1 MADGTARISK
11 PFQDVR
17 TYQIPR
23 DPNPTAVCFR
33 ASTSEIHHVDESI
46 QEPMKM
52 DETTK
57 EPVKADDATSAPKG
71 APQAQAPSVAPPSLA
86 SPEKIEAL
94 KAKLAQVEA
103 RPNEYV
109 KVLIEL
115 ATSVPEPF
123 EKVDYYRRAAELYS
137 GKFGNHAEAV
147 KAYEALVE
155 LEPDDVD
162 AKVYLKE
169 MYEKRRNYDALIALL
184 RREADA
190 ILGPTERSEAY
201 RQIAELA
208 TEKVKKPEVCIPLW
222 LSVLD
227 GEPDD
232 PIALDAL
239 AQLYERGRD
248 YEALCDML
256 ERLIVVTSDD
266 KVRVAH
272 LTKLGQIAGER
283 LKDDDRAA
291 EAYRQLVA
299 LDPSDRRAQ
308 EQLKKRYTALG
319 RWDDLESLYMD
330 GGNWDE
336 FIRLLEANEAKA
348 ETPERRI
355 QMLNKVAELW
365 LTQKG
370 KPDRAARALEKVL
383 SIDPENLV
391 AAERLIPIYTEANNF
406 KGLVQA
412 IEVRLLALEPGVNRR
427 DLLLQ
432 VANLYDERLRD
443 KEKALARVLEAVTM
457 AADDSVVLDLA
468 EKAARAA
475 GAWDKFVSAV
485 KKLAADTDEPTVK
498 NGLRLRLG
506 RVLREELKA
515 DDAAIEQYRLVYDD
529 APDSAEAL
537 SALVILYGRTKRY
550 AELLEAYQRKLEL
563 EFEPSE
569 RRATYLA
576 IARTQRDDIEDAEAA
591 VETLEA
597 LLGEA
602 EDDRE
607 ALSDLASLY
616 ATLARSEDQAS
627 ILERQISLEDTSEG
641 LAELKFRLAGLL
653 EGPLKKPADALEQ
666 YREVLAIDVD
676 HAGARAAL
684 EKMLPGTLGGEA
696 AAVLETVFEQQEDWP
711 SLARVLEV
719 RAEGAVSANER
730 VDILRKLAQLS
741 ASELGSASA
750 AIDAQARALRADP
763 TNQDT
768 RLELEN
774 LAERSGK
781 LGELPKIFAAIAQ
794 GSKDP
799 ELAILYWTRIAELE
813 ELASHVD
820 EAVQALDQVLR
831 LDPKK
836 EDALVFQDRLLRQHG
851 RLKEL
856 ATVYQ
861 KRIALSEDPDVRESL
876 FVELAEL
883 FDSSLGRPEE
893 AVQAYQAVLVEQ
905 PDSRRALRA
914 LAALL
919 ARLERWDDLADN
931 LNAQLGLSTSEEEH
945 VELSL
950 RLAALREQMGNA
962 AEAVE
967 GYAEILDRN
976 PGQSAALTALE
987 RLIHERAHELRIA
1000 EILEPFY
1007 RSQGD
1012 YKKLTFVHEVQV
1024 KHATEPSRRVQLLE
1038 TIAELHE
1045 DAGGDANLSFDAIA
1059 RALSADPSRE
1069 SILENLERLAA
1080 RTGRFEDL
1088 ASLLD
1093 REAGQVSEPDLKS
1106 RLLMA
1111 AAQLSEERV
1120 GDIARAIKT
1129 YRAVLGADPE
1139 SLAAVESLERLFRA
1153 GSQFEELSK
1162 VLQQKALVLGDIE
1175 SQKAALFD
1183 AAQLEANELQR
1194 NDEAV
1199 RVHEA
1204 ILELDPEDLR
1214 SLDELISIFL
1224 AEERWKELLST
1235 YSRKA
1240 EIVVDPDE
1248 KKQVLYEVGA
1258 VYEHELKDV
1267 PHAIDTYN
1275 RILELDP
1282 NDLTAL
1288 GRLDVLYQATENWQ
1302 ELLGVLTHQADL
1314 TSDADEAIG
1323 HRYRVAALYEV
1334 RLGDKERAIELYRE
1348 ILVLQSSHT
1357 ETLAALEKL
1366 SRDPK
1371 VGLSA
1376 AQVLET
1382 VYEAS
1387 GDAEKLV
1394 SALSVQAQ
1402 AADESY
1408 RAVEI
1413 LERMAVLLEDS
1424 LGDSKRAFESLGRAV
1439 ALEPGSERLR
1449 DNFERL
1455 AVVSE
1460 ATGRASAIYDAVLE
1474 GLKDEPE
1481 LSATIALRAAT
1492 LFESAS
1498 DDAAQAIERF
1508 EKVLVSDP
1516 ENRSALQALD
1526 RLFEQTGN
1534 HEALAGILEK
1544 EAELGDTPDEILG
1557 FKFRLGLLKQ
1567 NKLGDVPGAI
1577 GVYGDIVAA
1586 APEHESA
1593 MGALE
1598 DLFASGTEILRVGK
1612 VLEPLYQAS
1621 GSWEKLLE
1629 IREGEYGVLTDP
1641 GERLD
1646 LLLRMADESES
1657 QLIDVDR
1664 AFEFLVRATQLSPSD
1679 ERVIDELDRL
1689 APVVDEGWAR
1699 LASAYADV
1707 LENEQTETTLRAETG
1722 IRLATVFEKELSD
1735 LARAEQ
1741 TYSYVLDI
1749 APADKIALEN
1759 LDRIY
1764 TELEEWESLNKILNR
1779 RGPLEKDRHDRVGL
1793 YLRLG
1798 QLNEEKL
1805 ARGQKTKGR
1814 LAVLHKAAESEFPE
1828 ADDITSIA
1836 PAEEQVEAAS
1846 EPALDDLLPVSE
1858 APGDL
1863 SLESVPPAS
1872 EPPPESEVRPEVTDE
1887 GATPDRK
1894 FLEDAVTAYRVV
1906 FDDLE
1911 PANEDASEGLVR
1923 VYSALENWTALAE
1936 VYKREIDNAVG
1947 DVAEADAR
1955 AKLAHLSG
1963 ERLGDRKGAIEGWK
1977 RVLDLRGEDPE
1988 ALKGLALLYEA
1999 EQRWGELT
2007 DVLERHYDIA
2017 DSDEDRVHVLT
2028 MRARLFDEQLNRDGE
2043 ALENYQRVL
2052 DIDSSN
2058 VVALKAIASI
2068 FRRKKDSSE
2077 LARALESLTDY
2088 AAPSFVA
2095 RDRAEAYRELAILR
2109 ATVLDLAHDAADAWR
2124 KVLEFKPG
2132 DFEALDRLDAYYRA
2146 DENWEEVV
2154 GIKMQRA
2161 EALEESEAKLAE
2173 FLQVAELWKTTI
2185 GRYDSAR
2192 EAFDKIL
2199 SVDPLHE
2206 FAFKELEKLHTAAER
2221 WESLI
2226 ELYLN
2231 RLEHF
2236 EEAPPRSDLLRRIA
2250 RIFEERLDDKNQAFD
2265 ALVNAFADD
2274 YFDDQTASQLERL
2287 AHATNRWN
2295 ELLATANA
2303 WLQDE
2308 QERRPRIQ
2316 LCLRLGKWYG
2326 EDLGMSN
2333 YAQPY
2338 YQQVLLIDPQNVRVM
2353 RQMAAIER
2361 LAGHYPKANQMLTKA
2376 LDAAVSNDDRKLI
2389 LTDLGDVIYR
2399 NLDQPD
2405 QAIQYYRRAL
2415 EVDGTHRPALDAL
2428 ERIYEDRGQI
2438 QDLVD
2443 ILAQKV
2449 GSGERPEEIVRQKLR
2464 LGSLLEERLG
2474 DPSGAARAYREAL
2487 QVDAESIAALRG
2499 LERVLVQLKEWP
2511 ELVKVLER
2519 QLDAVATEG
2528 ERVQVL
2534 LKVAEVQ
2541 EQQFLKPDLAAER
2554 LEQVVQIDPGQEQ
2567 AYVALARCYRRLKR
2581 WPNLISALERHLDET
2596 TDRQTK
2602 LDLYL
2607 AMGAVFRDE
2616 LGELDRAIDSY
2627 QSVVDAEP
2635 THMAA
2640 LEALSKLYERQGDAH
2655 RAVEYMTHVADLT
2668 TDGGQ
2673 RVDMYYRIG
2682 RAMEEKLADRHGAR
2696 DKFEQ
2701 ALDLDPSHLP
2711 SLAALRTIAIDEA
2724 DWEGAADYLNR
2735 EQERTESSRQRAR
2748 LLVELGR
2755 IREDMLLD
2763 HAGAISA
2770 FERAIELD
2778 GDCEDAALALV
2789 REYVSVER
2797 YADAAP
2803 LAEMLVRRSRNLER
2817 EQQHMLTKLLGQ
2829 VMSKLG
2835 EHEKAV
2841 KAFQTAATLDPT
2853 DHETTRGIADAAFAL
2868 SDWATALTNYQ
2879 RVLTSLGDEDVDT
2892 RAEVYFR
2899 LGEIKRAQGQDRQ
2912 AINNYEKALS
2922 LDGEHRP
2929 TLDAMVLVHEKAGE
2943 YRLVAEYKRQILD
2956 SLFEGEA
2963 RFAMLIEIGDLWAER
2978 EKNPAKAID
2987 AYEEARDLKPED
2999 LALLHRLLTNY
3010 QAAEEWQ
3017 KMVDV
3022 LDSILLLETR
3032 GLIKAK
3038 LLYTQAQ
3045 IYRDKLEDP
3054 TRAVELFNA
3063 ALDLNP
3069 ELLEAFERIN
3079 KVLTTER
3086 NWKQLERSYRK
3097 MLHRLAGKGK
3107 PELEHSLWHQ
3117 LGLIYRDRTGQTTE
3131 AIEAFRMSA
3140 SLVPEAPV
3148 QRQILAEL
3156 YETTEAW
3163 EDATREQRRLVESN
3177 PLAIEPYLALY
3188 RLALHKQA
3196 YDEAWCCASVIS
3208 FLQKADEETERF
3220 FQDFRPQ
3227 GMLPVTG
3234 RLGNEHW
3241 ARCLFHPNENIH
3253 ISRIFEMLVPAALQA
3268 KIAMLRNQK
3277 KLPQIDARFRQ
3288 DPATSTVT
3296 FAKTFG
3302 WAAQVLG
3309 VATPPL
3315 YVRNDVQAYITALP
3329 TEPPSTVAGQL
3340 VLSGFQPQELTFI
3353 CGKHLS
3359 LYRPE
3364 HFIKVLFPTK
3374 DELTVMLFAGVLL
3387 AAPQQ
3392 PMPPDMDQQIRA
3404 TAQSLAHFLQPVQL
3418 EGLKQVVK
3426 AFLAD
3431 GARANVRRWAQ
3442 GVELTACRAG
3452 LALSGDLEIARKIIG
3467 AEQQVPGEPTAAE
3480 KMKELLIFTVSEEYL
3495 AIRKALGIAVQA

>member
-1 MADGTARISK
+1 
-11 PFQDVR
+11 
-17 TYQIPR
+17 
-23 DPNPTAVCFR
+23 
-33 ASTSEIHHVDESI
+33 
-46 QEPMKM
+46 M
-52 DETTK
+52 DDTTK
-57 EPVKADDATSAPKG
+57 EPTKADDATSALKG
-71 APQAQAPSVAPPSLA
+71 SSPSQAPSVAPPSLA

-94 KAKLAQVEA
+94 KARLAQVEA

-109 KVLIEL
+109 KLLVEL
-115 ATSVPEPF
+115 AGAVTEPF
-123 EKVDYYRRAAELYS
+123 EKADYYRRAAELYS

-147 KAYEALVE
+147 KAYEALIEVDPE
-155 LEPDDVD
+155 DVD
-162 AKVYLKE
+162 AKIYLKE

-190 ILGPTERSEAY
+190 ILGPSERAEAY

-222 LSVLD
+222 LAVLD

-232 PIALDAL
+232 PQALDAL

-266 KVRVAH
+266 KARITH

-283 LKDDDRAA
+283 LKDDERAA
-291 EAYRQLVA
+291 EAYRQLVE

-319 RWDDLESLYMD
+319 RWDELEALYVE

-336 FIRLLEANEAKA
+336 FIRLLEANEPKA

-355 QMLNKVAELW
+355 QMLQKVAELW

-383 SIDPENLV
+383 SIDPENLI
-391 AAERLIPIYTEANNF
+391 AADRLIPIYSEANNF

-412 IEVRLLALEPGVNRR
+412 IEVRLLTLEPGAERR
-427 DLLLQ
+427 DLLLR
-432 VANLYDERLRD
+432 AASLYEERLRD
-443 KEKALARVLEAVTM
+443 KEKALSRVLDAM
-457 AADDSVVLDLA
+457 AFAADDPEVLNLA
-468 EKAARAA
+468 ERAARSA
-475 GAWDKFVSAV
+475 GAWDKFVSAAQS
-485 KKLAADTDEPTVK
+485 LADEVQDADVR
-498 NGLRLRLG
+498 NGLRRRLG

-515 DDAAIEQYRLVYDD
+515 DDDAIEQYRLVYED

-537 SALVILYGRTKRY
+537 EALVLLYGKTERY
-550 AELLEAYQRKLEL
+550 ADLLETFQRKLEL
-563 EFEPSE
+563 EVEPSE

-576 IARTQRDDIEDAEAA
+576 IARTQRDNLDDAEAA

-597 LLGEA
+597 LLGES
-602 EDDRE
+602 EDDRD
-607 ALSDLASLY
+607 ALADLEQLY
-616 ATLARSEDQAS
+616 AGLGRAQDQAN
-627 ILERQISLEDTSEG
+627 ILERQIVLEDSTAG
-641 LAELKFRLAGLL
+641 LADLKFRLATLF
-653 EGPLKKPADALEQ
+653 EGPLKRPADALEQ
-666 YREVLAIDVD
+666 YREVLAIDVG
-676 HAGARAAL
+676 HGPARAAL

-696 AAVLETVFEQQEDWP
+696 AAVLETVFEQQEDWA

-719 RAEGAVSANER
+719 RAEGAVASEER
-730 VDILRKLAQLS
+730 VEILRKLAQLS
-741 ASELGSASA
+741 ASQLGSAEA
-750 AIDAQARALRADP
+750 AIDAQARALKADP
-763 TNQDT
+763 SNQDT
-768 RLELEN
+768 RLELEQ
-774 LAERSGK
+774 LAEQFGK
-781 LGELPKIFAAIAQ
+781 LGELTKIFEEIAK
-794 GSKDP
+794 GSRDT
-799 ELAILYWTRIAELE
+799 ERAILYFTRIAELE
-813 ELASHVD
+813 ERASRID
-820 EAVQALDQVLR
+820 QAVAALNRVLD
-831 LDPKK
+831 LDPSR
-836 EDALVFQDRLLRQHG
+836 EEALVFQDRLLRSNG
-851 RLKEL
+851 RLKDL
-856 ATVYQ
+856 APVYE
-861 KRIALSEDPDVRESL
+861 KRIALAQDPDVRENLSI
-876 FVELAEL
+876 ELAEL
-883 FDSSLGRPEE
+883 FDSALGRPED

-905 PDSRRALRA
+905 PESRRALSA
-914 LAALL
+914 LASLL
-919 ARLERWDDLADN
+919 GRLERWDDLADN
-931 LNAQLGLSTSEEEH
+931 LNAQLVLAESEEEH
-945 VELSL
+945 VRLSL
-950 RLAALREQMGNA
+950 RLAELREQMGNVS
-962 AEAVE
+962 EAVE

-976 PGQSAALTALE
+976 PGQPFALASLE
-987 RLIHERAHELRIA
+987 RLSQERAHELRIA
-1000 EILEPFY
+1000 EILEPLY

-1012 YKKLTFVHEVQV
+1012 YKKLVFVHEVQV
-1024 KHATEPSRRVQLLE
+1024 RHATEPSRRVQLLE

-1045 DAGGDANLSFDAIA
+1045 DAGGDAGLAFDAMA
-1059 RALSADPSRE
+1059 RALSADPGRE
-1069 SILENLERLAA
+1069 ASLESLERLAA

-1088 ASLLD
+1088 SALLE
-1093 REAGQVSEPDLKS
+1093 REAKEVPEPDLKS

-1111 AAQLSEERV
+1111 AATLLEERV
-1120 GDIARAIKT
+1120 GDTERAIKT

-1139 SLAAVESLERLFRA
+1139 SLDAVLALERLFRD
-1153 GSQFEELSK
+1153 GRKFEELSK
-1162 VLQQKALVLGDIE
+1162 ILQQKASILTDIDA
-1175 SQKAALFD
+1175 QKAALFD
-1183 AAQLEANELQR
+1183 AAQLEANELGRQ
-1194 NDEAV
+1194 DEAV
-1199 RVHEA
+1199 RVHEKV
-1204 ILELDPEDLR
+1204 LELDPDDLR
-1214 SLDELISIFL
+1214 SLDELIAIFL
-1224 AEERWKELLST
+1224 SESRWKELLGI
-1235 YSRKA
+1235 YSQKA
-1240 EIVVDPDE
+1240 EIVTDPEE

-1267 PHAIDTYN
+1267 SQAIDTYS

-1282 NDLTAL
+1282 DDLTAL
-1288 GRLDVLYQATENWQ
+1288 GRLDVLYQATESWQ

-1323 HRYRVAALYEV
+1323 HRYRVAALYET
-1334 RLGDKERAIELYRE
+1334 RLGDKERSIELYRE
-1348 ILVLQSSHT
+1348 ILSLSPGHT
-1357 ETLAALEKL
+1357 DTLAALEKL
-1366 SRDPK
+1366 KTDGK
-1371 VGLSA
+1371 VGVLS

-1382 VYEAS
+1382 VYEQN

-1394 SALSVQAQ
+1394 EALTVQAD
-1402 AADESY
+1402 AADEPY

-1413 LERMAVLLEDS
+1413 RERMAVLLEDS
-1424 LGDSKRAFESLGRAV
+1424 LAEPCRAFEALGKAVSIDPESESLRA
-1439 ALEPGSERLR
+1439 
-1449 DNFERL
+1449 NFERL
-1455 AVVSE
+1455 ALLAE
-1460 ATGRASAIYDAVLE
+1460 QPERASAIYDAVLSK
-1474 GLKDEPE
+1474 LDSDPE

-1498 DDAAQAIERF
+1498 DDVGRTISGYR
-1508 EKVLVSDP
+1508 KVLGYEP
-1516 ENRSALQALD
+1516 ENRPALEALD
-1526 RLFEQTGN
+1526 RLYEQSG
-1534 HEALAGILEK
+1534 EYEELAKVLVTQ
-1544 EAELGDTPDEILG
+1544 AELGDTPDEILG
-1557 FKFRLGLLKQ
+1557 FKYRLGQLKQ
-1567 NKLGDVPGAI
+1567 KKLGDVLGAI
-1577 GVYGDIVAA
+1577 EVYGEIVAA

-1593 MGALE
+1593 LGALE
-1598 DLFASGTEILRVGK
+1598 DLFASGTEVLRVGQ

-1621 GSWEKLLE
+1621 GSWEKLLDV
-1629 IREGEYGVLTDP
+1629 REGELSALKDP
-1641 GERLD
+1641 AERLE
-1646 LLLRMADESES
+1646 LLLRMAEESEQ
-1657 QLIDVDR
+1657 QLVDVDR
-1664 AFEFLVRATQLSPSD
+1664 AFEILIRASQLAPSD
-1679 ERVIDELDRL
+1679 DRVIDELDRL

-1707 LENEQTETTLRAETG
+1707 LEDEQTELEKRVATG
-1722 IRLATVFEKELSD
+1722 LRLAVVFEKELDD

-1741 TYSYVLDI
+1741 TYGYVLDI
-1749 APADKIALEN
+1749 APSERVALEN

-1764 TELEEWESLNKILNR
+1764 TELEEWERLDGILAR
-1779 RGPLEKDRHDRVGL
+1779 RGPLEKDRHDKIAL
-1793 YLRLG
+1793 YLRHGL
-1798 QLNEEKL
+1798 LNEERL
-1805 ARGQKTKGR
+1805 AHGELSSGR
-1814 LAVLHKAAESEFPE
+1814 LGELLRQADSELPPDE
-1828 ADDITSIA
+1828 ATEIASIA
-1836 PAEEQVEAAS
+1836 PASDDEPQVGD
-1846 EPALDDLLPVSE
+1846 EPALDELLPRSDAPPSE
-1858 APGDL
+1858 AP
-1863 SLESVPPAS
+1863 ESDAA
-1872 EPPPESEVRPEVTDE
+1872 PESEPASSERKDETEASDADDQQEVAAPGE
-1887 GATPDRK
+1887 AKPA
-1894 FLEDAVTAYRVV
+1894 LEKKYLEAAVTYYRVV
-1906 FDDLE
+1906 FDSLE
-1911 PANEDASEGLVR
+1911 PENEDAIAGLTR
-1923 VYSALENWTALAE
+1923 VYTLLESWPALSE
-1936 VYKREIDNAVG
+1936 VYRREIEHAVG

-1955 AKLAHLSG
+1955 AKLAHLAG

-1999 EQRWGELT
+1999 EQRWAELT

-2017 DSDEDRVHVLT
+2017 DTDEDRIHVLT
-2028 MRARLFDEQLNRDGE
+2028 MRARLFDEQLNRDDE
-2043 ALENYQRVL
+2043 ALENYQRIL
-2052 DIDSSN
+2052 DIDGSN
-2058 VVALKAIASI
+2058 VLALKAIASLY
-2068 FRRKKDSSE
+2068 RRKKDHHE
-2077 LARALESLTDY
+2077 LARALENLTDY
-2088 AAPSFVA
+2088 AEESFS
-2095 RDRAEAYRELAILR
+2095 RSERAEAYRELAILR
-2109 ATVLDLAHDAADAWR
+2109 EAVLELPHDAADAWR
-2124 KVLEFKPG
+2124 RVLEFKPG
-2132 DFEALDRLDAYYRA
+2132 DFEALDKLDAYYRA

-2154 GIKMQRA
+2154 GIKLLRA
-2161 EALEESEAKLAE
+2161 DALEEKDERLTE
-2173 FLQVAELWKTTI
+2173 LLQAAELWKTTI

-2192 EAFDKIL
+2192 TAFEKIL
-2199 SVDPLHE
+2199 EIEPLHD

-2236 EEAPPRSDLLRRIA
+2236 EEVPPRSDLLRRIA

-2265 ALVNAFADD
+2265 ALVTAFSDD
-2274 YFDDQTASQLERL
+2274 YFDDQTASYLERL

-2303 WLQDE
+2303 WLPDE
-2308 QERRPRIQ
+2308 NERRPRIQ

-2361 LAGHYPKANQMLTKA
+2361 LAGHYPKASQMLTKA

-2389 LTDLGDVIYR
+2389 LTDLGDIIYR
-2399 NLDQPD
+2399 NLDQAD
-2405 QAIQYYRRAL
+2405 QAIPYYRRAL
-2415 EVDGTHRPALDAL
+2415 EVDGAHRPALDAL

-2438 QDLVD
+2438 HDLVE
-2443 ILAQKV
+2443 ILAQKA
-2449 GSGERPEEIVRQKLR
+2449 GSIEHPEETVRQKLR

-2474 DPSGAARAYREAL
+2474 DAGGAARAYRDAL
-2487 QVDAESIAALRG
+2487 HVDPESIAALRG
-2499 LERVLVQLKEWP
+2499 LERVLEQTKEWP

-2519 QLDAVATEG
+2519 QLNVVATEG

-2534 LKVAEVQ
+2534 LKLADVQ

-2554 LEQVVQIDPGQEQ
+2554 LEQVVQIDPSQEL
-2567 AYVALARCYRRLKR
+2567 AYVSLGRCYRRLKR
-2581 WPNLISALERHLDET
+2581 WPQLVSALERHLDET
-2596 TDRQTK
+2596 TDRATK
-2602 LDLYL
+2602 IELYL

-2616 LGELDRAIDSY
+2616 LQDLDRAIDSY

-2640 LEALSKLYERQGDAH
+2640 LEALSKLYERQGDAY
-2655 RAVEYMTHVADLT
+2655 RAVEYMTQVADLT
-2668 TDGGQ
+2668 TDGAQ

-2682 RAMEEKLADRHGAR
+2682 RAMEEKLTDRRGAR

-2735 EQERTESSRQRAR
+2735 EQERTESPRQRAR

-2763 HAGAISA
+2763 HAGAIQA
-2770 FERAIELD
+2770 FESAIEFD
-2778 GDCEDAALALV
+2778 GECEDAALALV
-2789 REYVSVER
+2789 REYISLER
-2797 YADAAP
+2797 YAEAAP

-2817 EQQHMLTKLLGQ
+2817 EQQHMLNKLLGQ
-2829 VMSKLG
+2829 VVSKLG
-2835 EHEKAV
+2835 EHERAV
-2841 KAFQTAATLDPT
+2841 KAFSAAAALDPT
-2853 DHETTRGIADAAFAL
+2853 DQETTRGIADSSFAL
-2868 SDWATALTNYQ
+2868 ADWPTALTNYQ
-2879 RVLTSLGDEDVDT
+2879 RVLTSLADDDVDT
-2892 RAEVYFR
+2892 RTEVYFR

-2922 LDGEHRP
+2922 LNGEHRP
-2929 TLDAMVLVHEKAGE
+2929 TLDAMVQVHEKAGE

-2956 SLFEGEA
+2956 SLFDGDS
-2963 RFAMLIEIGDLWAER
+2963 RYAMLLEIGDLWAER
-2978 EKNPAKAID
+2978 EKSPAKALE
-2987 AYEEARDLKPED
+2987 AYEEARDLKPDD
-2999 LALLHRLLTNY
+2999 LGLLHRLLQNY

-3017 KMVDV
+3017 KMADV
-3022 LDSILLLETR
+3022 LDSITALEQR
-3032 GLIKAK
+3032 PQVKAK
-3038 LLYTQAQ
+3038 LFYTQAQ

-3054 TRAVELFNA
+3054 IRSVELFNA
-3063 ALDLNP
+3063 ALDLNSD
-3069 ELLEAFERIN
+3069 LLEAFERIN
-3079 KVLTTER
+3079 KILTTER

-3107 PELEHSLWHQ
+3107 AELEHNLWHQ
-3117 LGLIYRDRTGQTTE
+3117 LGLIYRDRTGQTNE

-3140 SLVPEAPV
+3140 SLVQEAPV

-3156 YETTEAW
+3156 YETAERWEEA
-3163 EDATREQRRLVESN
+3163 AHEQRRLVHLD

-3234 RLGNEHW
+3234 RLGNDHW
-3241 ARCLFHPNENIH
+3241 TRGLFHPNENLH

-3353 CGKHLS
+3353 CGKHLA

-3364 HFIKVLFPTK
+3364 HFMKVLFPTK

-3387 AAPQQ
+3387 AAPAQ
-3392 PMPPDMDQQIRA
+3392 PMPPDMEQQIRA

-3431 GARANVRRWAQ
+3431 GARANVRRWSQ
-3442 GVELTACRAG
+3442 GVEFTACRAG
-3452 LALSGDLEIARKIIG
+3452 LALCGDLEIARKIIG
-3467 AEQQVPGEPTAAE
+3467 AEQQLPGEPSSAE
-3480 KMKELLIFTVSEEYL
+3480 KMKELLTFTVSEEYFAL
-3495 AIRKALGIAVQA
+3495 RRALGVAVQA

>member
-1 MADGTARISK
+1 
-11 PFQDVR
+11 
-17 TYQIPR
+17 
-23 DPNPTAVCFR
+23 
-33 ASTSEIHHVDESI
+33 
-46 QEPMKM
+46 M

-57 EPVKADDATSAPKG
+57 EPVKADDSTSTPKG
-71 APQAQAPSVAPPSLA
+71 ASQAPAPSVAPPSLA

-109 KVLIEL
+109 KVLVEL
-115 ATSVPEPF
+115 AALVTEPF
-123 EKVDYYRRAAELYS
+123 ERVDYYRRAAELYS

-147 KAYEALVE
+147 KTYEALIE
-155 LEPDDVD
+155 IEPDDVE
-162 AKVYLKE
+162 AKIYLKE

-190 ILGPTERSEAY
+190 ILGPAERSEAY

-208 TEKVKKPEVCIPLW
+208 TEKVKKPEVCVPLW
-222 LSVLD
+222 LAVLD

-232 PIALDAL
+232 ASALDAL

-266 KVRVAH
+266 KARIGH
-272 LTKLGQIAGER
+272 LTKLGQIAGDR
-283 LKDDDRAA
+283 LKDDERAA
-291 EAYRQLVA
+291 EAYRQLVD
-299 LDPSDRRAQ
+299 LDPSDRRAS

-319 RWDDLESLYMD
+319 RWDDLEALYLD

-412 IEVRLLALEPGVNRR
+412 IEVRLLSLEAGVERR
-427 DLLLQ
+427 DLLLRA
-432 VANLYDERLRD
+432 ANLYDERLRD
-443 KEKALARVLEAVTM
+443 KEKALSRVLEAVTM

-468 EKAARAA
+468 EKAARSAS
-475 GAWDKFVSAV
+475 AWDKFVSAV
-485 KKLAADTDEPTVK
+485 QELAEATDEPSVK

-506 RVLREELKA
+506 RVLREELKE
-515 DDAAIEQYRLVYDD
+515 DDAAIQQYRLVYDD
-529 APDSAEAL
+529 APDSTEAL
-537 SALVILYGRTKRY
+537 DALVLLYGKTKRF
-550 AELLEAYQRKLEL
+550 AELLEAFQRKLEL
-563 EFEPSE
+563 EFEPEE
-569 RRATYLA
+569 RRATFLA
-576 IARTQRDDIEDAEAA
+576 IARTQRDDLEDADAA

-597 LLGEA
+597 LLSEA

-607 ALSDLASLY
+607 ALSELESLY
-616 ATLARSEDQAS
+616 AALGRSKDQANV
-627 ILERQISLEDTSEG
+627 LERQITLEHTTSG
-641 LAELKFRLAGLL
+641 LAELKFRLAGLF
-653 EGPLKKPADALEQ
+653 EGSLKKPAEALAQ
-666 YREVLAIDVD
+666 YREVLAIDVG
-676 HAGARAAL
+676 HAGSRSAL

-719 RAEGAVSANER
+719 RAEGAVSSHER
-730 VDILRKLAQLS
+730 VEILRKLAQLS
-741 ASELGSASA
+741 ATELGSAA
-750 AIDAQARALRADP
+750 DAINAQARALRADP

-781 LGELPKIFAAIAQ
+781 QSELPKIFAAIARE
-794 GSKDP
+794 SKDAD
-799 ELAILYWTRIAELE
+799 LSIVYLTRIAELE
-813 ELASHVD
+813 ERASHVD
-820 EAVQALDQVLR
+820 EAVAALDEILR
-831 LDPKK
+831 LDPGS
-836 EDALVFQDRLLRQHG
+836 EDALVFQDRLLRAHG
-851 RLKEL
+851 RLKDL
-856 ATVYQ
+856 ASVYQ
-861 KRIALSEDPDVRESL
+861 RRIALSDDPETREGL

-883 FDSSLGRPEE
+883 FESALGQPEE

-905 PDSRRALRA
+905 PESRRALRA
-914 LAALL
+914 LASLL

-931 LNAQLGLSTSEEEH
+931 LNAQLGLSETEDERTK
-945 VELSL
+945 LSL
-950 RLAALREQMGNA
+950 RLAELREQMGNV

-967 GYAEILDRN
+967 GYAEILDQN
-976 PGQSAALTALE
+976 PGQEDALGALE
-987 RLIHERAHELRIA
+987 RLSRERAQELRVA
-1000 EILEPFY
+1000 EILEPLY

-1012 YKKLTFVHEVQV
+1012 YKKLIFVHEVQV
-1024 KHATEPSRRVQLLE
+1024 RHASEPSRRVQLLE

-1045 DAGGDANLSFDAIA
+1045 DAGGDAGLAFEATA
-1059 RALSADPSRE
+1059 RALAADPGRD
-1069 SILENLERLAA
+1069 SILETLERLAA

-1088 ASLLD
+1088 SSLLE
-1093 REAGQVSEPDLKS
+1093 REATAVAEPDLKS

-1111 AAQLSEERV
+1111 AAQLLEERV
-1120 GDIARAIKT
+1120 GDIERAIKT
-1129 YRAVLGADPE
+1129 YRAVLSADPE
-1139 SLAAVESLERLFRA
+1139 SLAALESLERLFRVGA
-1153 GSQFEELSK
+1153 HFEQLSQ
-1162 VLQQKALVLGDIE
+1162 VLQQKAQVLGDIDA
-1175 SQKAALFD
+1175 QKAALFD
-1183 AAQLEANELQR
+1183 AAQIEANELQR
-1194 NDEAV
+1194 NQEAV

-1224 AEERWKELLST
+1224 AEERWKDLLST
-1235 YSRKA
+1235 YARKA
-1240 EIVVDPDE
+1240 EIVSEADE

-1267 PHAIDTYN
+1267 PHAIDTYS

-1282 NDLTAL
+1282 NDLAAL

-1323 HRYRVAALYEV
+1323 HRYRVAALYET

-1348 ILVLQSSHT
+1348 ILVLQAGHP

-1366 SRDPK
+1366 QRDSK
-1371 VGLSA
+1371 VGLLA

-1394 SALSVQAQ
+1394 AALAVQAQ
-1402 AADESY
+1402 AADEPY

-1424 LGDSKRAFESLGRAV
+1424 VGDVQRAFEALGRAV
-1439 ALEPGSERLR
+1439 AVDPGSDELR
-1449 DNFERL
+1449 ENFERL
-1455 AVVSE
+1455 AVVAE
-1460 ATGRASAIYDAVLE
+1460 QTERASAIYDSVLA
-1474 GLKDEPE
+1474 GLEDQPE
-1481 LSATIALRAAT
+1481 LGAIIALRAAT

-1498 DDAAQAIERF
+1498 GDAVQAIERF
-1508 EKVLVSDP
+1508 QKVLASDP
-1516 ENRSALQALD
+1516 DSRAALQALD
-1526 RLFEQTGN
+1526 RLFEQTAN
-1534 HEALAGILEK
+1534 HKELARILEK
-1544 EAELGDTPDEILG
+1544 EAELGDSPDEILG
-1557 FKFRLGLLKQ
+1557 FKFRLGQLKQ
-1567 NKLGDVPGAI
+1567 NNLGDVLGAI

-1586 APEHESA
+1586 APEYESA
-1593 MGALE
+1593 VGALE
-1598 DLFASGTEILRVGK
+1598 ELFASGTEVLRVGK

-1621 GSWEKLLE
+1621 GNWEKLLE
-1629 IREGEYGVLTDP
+1629 VREGELGVIADP
-1641 GERLD
+1641 EERLD
-1646 LLLRMADESES
+1646 LLLRMAEESEA

-1664 AFEFLVRATQLSPSD
+1664 AFEILVRATQLSPSD

-1707 LENEQTETTLRAETG
+1707 LESEETETSLRAATG

-1741 TYSYVLDI
+1741 TYGYVLDI
-1749 APADKIALEN
+1749 APSDATALEN

-1764 TELEEWESLNKILNR
+1764 TELEEWESLDRILGR
-1779 RGPLEKDRHDRVGL
+1779 RGPLEKDRHDRISL
-1793 YLRLG
+1793 YLRRG

-1805 ARGQKTKGR
+1805 ARGQKSKGR
-1814 LAVLHKAAESEFPE
+1814 LSELLKEAESEFPE
-1828 ADDITSIA
+1828 AADITSI
-1836 PAEEQVEAAS
+1836 PPSEDRPEAAS

-1858 APGDL
+1858 APGEFA
-1863 SLESVPPAS
+1863 LESVPPAAEA
-1872 EPPPESEVRPEVTDE
+1872 EPGEEVPVEAAADVPVTV
-1887 GATPDRK
+1887 
-1894 FLEDAVTAYRVV
+1894 FLEAAVTAYRVV

-1911 PANEDASEGLVR
+1911 PENEDAIAGLTR
-1923 VYSALENWTALAE
+1923 VYSALENWAALSE
-1936 VYKREIDNAVG
+1936 VYKREIEHAVG

-1955 AKLAHLSG
+1955 AKLAHLAG
-1963 ERLGDRKGAIEGWK
+1963 ERLGDRKGAIDGWK

-2017 DSDEDRVHVLT
+2017 DTDDDRVHVLT

-2058 VVALKAIASI
+2058 VVALKAIASLY
-2068 FRRKKDSSE
+2068 RRKKDSSE

-2088 AAPSFVA
+2088 AAPSFGA
-2095 RDRAEAYRELAILR
+2095 GERAEAYRELATLR
-2109 ATVLDLAHDAADAWR
+2109 STVLDLPHDAADAWR
-2124 KVLEFKPG
+2124 KVLEFKAG
-2132 DFEALDRLDAYYRA
+2132 DFEALDKLDAYYRA

-2154 GIKMQRA
+2154 GVKMQRA
-2161 EALEESEAKLAE
+2161 DALAE
-2173 FLQVAELWKTTI
+2173 NEEKVLELLQAAEIWKTTI

-2192 EAFDKIL
+2192 TAFEKVLEAE
-2199 SVDPLHE
+2199 PLHD
-2206 FAFKELEKLHTAAER
+2206 FAFKELEKLHTASER

-2226 ELYLN
+2226 EVYLN
-2231 RLEHF
+2231 RLEHY

-2250 RIFEERLDDKNQAFD
+2250 RVFEERLDDKNQAFD

-2274 YFDDQTASQLERL
+2274 YFDDLTASQLERL

-2308 QERRPRIQ
+2308 AERRPRIQ

-2361 LAGHYPKANQMLTKA
+2361 LAGHYPKANQMLSKA

-2415 EVDGTHRPALDAL
+2415 EVDGSHRPALDAL
-2428 ERIYEDRGQI
+2428 ERIYEERGQI

-2443 ILAQKV
+2443 ILAQKA
-2449 GSGERPEEIVRQKLR
+2449 GAGERPEEIVRQKLR

-2474 DPSGAARAYREAL
+2474 DASGAARAYREAL
-2487 QVDAESIAALRG
+2487 QVDPEAIAALRG

-2511 ELVKVLER
+2511 ELVQVLER
-2519 QLDAVATEG
+2519 QLEAVATEG

-2534 LKVAEVQ
+2534 LKIAEIQ

-2554 LEQVVQIDPGQEQ
+2554 LEQVVQIDPGQEP

-2581 WPNLISALERHLDET
+2581 WPGLISALERHLDET

-2602 LDLYL
+2602 LELYL

-2724 DWEGAADYLNR
+2724 DWEGAAEFLNR
-2735 EQERTESSRQRAR
+2735 EQERTDAPRQRAR

-2763 HAGAISA
+2763 HAGAVAA
-2770 FERAIELD
+2770 FERAIGLD
-2778 GDCEDAALALV
+2778 GECEDAALALV
-2789 REYVSVER
+2789 REYIAVER
-2797 YADAAP
+2797 FADAGP

-2817 EQQHMLTKLLGQ
+2817 EQQHMLNKLLGQ

-2841 KAFQTAATLDPT
+2841 KAFQAAAALDPT

-2868 SDWATALTNYQ
+2868 ADWATALTNYQ

-2956 SLFEGEA
+2956 SLFDGEA
-2963 RFAMLIEIGDLWAER
+2963 RFAMLIDIGDLWAER
-2978 EKNPAKAID
+2978 ERNPAKAID

-2999 LALLHRLLTNY
+2999 LALLHRLLQNY

-3022 LDSILLLETR
+3022 LDSILVLETR
-3032 GLIKAK
+3032 PLIKAK
-3038 LLYTQAQ
+3038 LFYTQAQ

-3054 TRAVELFNA
+3054 IRAVELFNS

-3079 KVLTTER
+3079 KVLTSER

-3117 LGLIYRDRTGQTTE
+3117 LGLIYRDRTGQTNE

-3140 SLVPEAPV
+3140 SLVPDAPV

-3156 YETTEAW
+3156 YETTERW
-3163 EDATREQRRLVESN
+3163 DDAAREQRRLVESN

-3241 ARCLFHPNENIH
+3241 LRCLFHSNENIH

-3309 VATPPL
+3309 IATPPL
-3315 YVRNDVQAYITALP
+3315 YVRNDVQAYISALP

-3404 TAQSLAHFLQPVQL
+3404 TAQSLGHFLQPVQL

-3431 GARANVRRWAQ
+3431 GARANVRRWSQ

-3452 LALSGDLEIARKIIG
+3452 LSLSGDLEIARKIIG

-3495 AIRKALGIAVQA
+3495 AIRKALGVSVQA

>member
-1 MADGTARISK
+1 
-11 PFQDVR
+11 
-17 TYQIPR
+17 
-23 DPNPTAVCFR
+23 
-33 ASTSEIHHVDESI
+33 
-46 QEPMKM
+46 M
-52 DETTK
+52 DDTTK
-57 EPVKADDATSAPKG
+57 EPNKADDATSALKG
-71 APQAQAPSVAPPSLA
+71 SSPSQAPSVAPPSLA

-94 KAKLAQVEA
+94 KARLAQVEA

-109 KVLIEL
+109 KVLVEL
-115 ATSVPEPF
+115 AGAVTEPF
-123 EKVDYYRRAAELYS
+123 EKVDYYRKAAELYAN
-137 GKFGNHAEAV
+137 KFGNHAEAV
-147 KAYEALVE
+147 KAYEAL
-155 LEPDDVD
+155 LEIDPDDVD
-162 AKVYLKE
+162 AKIYLKE

-190 ILGPTERSEAY
+190 ILGPSERAEAY

-232 PIALDAL
+232 PQALDAL

-266 KVRVAH
+266 KARITH

-283 LKDDDRAA
+283 LKDDERAA
-291 EAYRQLVA
+291 EAYRQLVE

-319 RWDDLESLYMD
+319 RWDDLEALYLE

-336 FIRLLEANEAKA
+336 FIRLLEANEPKA

-355 QMLNKVAELW
+355 QMLQKVAELW

-383 SIDPENLV
+383 SIDPENLI
-391 AAERLIPIYTEANNF
+391 AAERLIPIYSEANNF

-412 IEVRLLALEPGVNRR
+412 IEVRLLTLEPGPERR
-427 DLLLQ
+427 DLLLR
-432 VANLYDERLRD
+432 AASLYEERLRD
-443 KEKALARVLEAVTM
+443 KEKALSRVLEAMTL
-457 AADDSVVLDLA
+457 AADDPEVLNLA
-468 EKAARAA
+468 EKAARGA

-485 KKLAADTDEPTVK
+485 QSLADEVQDPDVR

-515 DDAAIEQYRLVYDD
+515 DDKAIEQYRLVYED
-529 APDSAEAL
+529 APDSTEAL
-537 SALVILYGRTKRY
+537 EALVLLYGKTERY
-550 AELLEAYQRKLEL
+550 AALLETFQRKLEL
-563 EFEPSE
+563 EVEPSE

-576 IARTQRDDIEDAEAA
+576 IARTQRDNLDDAEAA
-591 VETLEA
+591 VDTLEA
-597 LLGEA
+597 LLSEN

-607 ALSDLASLY
+607 ALADLEQLY
-616 ATLARSEDQAS
+616 AGLGRAQDQTN
-627 ILERQISLEDTSEG
+627 ILERQIALEDTTKG
-641 LAELKFRLAGLL
+641 LADLKFRLAALF
-653 EGPLKKPADALEQ
+653 EGPLKRPADALEQ
-666 YREVLAIDVD
+666 YREVLSIDV
-676 HAGARAAL
+676 GYTPARAAL

-696 AAVLETVFEQQEDWP
+696 AAVLETVFEQQEDWA

-719 RAEGAVSANER
+719 RAEGAVATEER

-741 ASELGSASA
+741 AFQLGSADA
-750 AIDAQARALRADP
+750 AIDAQARALKADP
-763 TNQDT
+763 ANQDT
-768 RLELEN
+768 RLELEQ
-774 LAERSGK
+774 LAEQFGK
-781 LGELPKIFAAIAQ
+781 LGELTKIFEEIAK
-794 GSKDP
+794 GSRDTD
-799 ELAILYWTRIAELE
+799 LAILYFTRIAELE
-813 ELASHVD
+813 ERAGHID
-820 EAVQALDQVLR
+820 RAVAALNRVLD
-831 LDPKK
+831 LDPSR
-836 EDALVFQDRLLRQHG
+836 EEALVFQDRLLRSNG
-851 RLKEL
+851 RLKDL
-856 ATVYQ
+856 APVYE
-861 KRIALSEDPDVRESL
+861 KRIALAQDPELRENL
-876 FVELAEL
+876 FIELAEL
-883 FDSSLGRPEE
+883 FDSALGRPEE

-905 PDSRRALRA
+905 PESRRALSA
-914 LAALL
+914 LASLFG
-919 ARLERWDDLADN
+919 RLERWDDLADN
-931 LNAQLGLSTSEEEH
+931 LNAQLVLAESEEEH
-945 VELSL
+945 VRLSL
-950 RLAALREQMGNA
+950 RLAELREQMDNVS
-962 AEAVE
+962 EAVE

-976 PGQSAALTALE
+976 PGQPSALAALE
-987 RLIHERAHELRIA
+987 RLSGERAHELRIA
-1000 EILEPFY
+1000 EILEPLY

-1012 YKKLTFVHEVQV
+1012 YKKLVFVHEVQV
-1024 KHATEPSRRVQLLE
+1024 RHATEPSRRVQLLE

-1045 DAGGDANLSFDAIA
+1045 DAGGDAGQAFDAMA
-1059 RALSADPSRE
+1059 RALSADPGRE
-1069 SILENLERLAA
+1069 ASLESLERLAA

-1088 ASLLD
+1088 AALLE
-1093 REAGQVSEPDLKS
+1093 REAKEVPEPDLKS

-1111 AAQLSEERV
+1111 AATLLEERV
-1120 GDIARAIKT
+1120 GDTERAIKT

-1139 SLAAVESLERLFRA
+1139 SLDAVMALERLFRD
-1153 GSQFEELSK
+1153 GGKFEELSK
-1162 VLQQKALVLGDIE
+1162 ILQQKASILTDIDA
-1175 SQKAALFD
+1175 QKAALFD
-1183 AAQLEANELQR
+1183 AAQLEANELGRQ
-1194 NDEAV
+1194 DEAI
-1199 RVHEA
+1199 RVHEKV
-1204 ILELDPEDLR
+1204 LELDPDDLR
-1214 SLDELISIFL
+1214 SLDELIAIFL
-1224 AEERWKELLST
+1224 SESRWKDLLGI
-1235 YSRKA
+1235 YSQKA
-1240 EIVVDPDE
+1240 EIVTDPEE

-1267 PHAIDTYN
+1267 SQAIDTYN

-1282 NDLTAL
+1282 DDLTAL
-1288 GRLDVLYQATENWQ
+1288 GRLDVLYQATESWQ

-1323 HRYRVAALYEV
+1323 HRYRVAALYET
-1334 RLGDKERAIELYRE
+1334 RLGDKERAVELYRE
-1348 ILVLQSSHT
+1348 ILSLSPGHQD
-1357 ETLAALEKL
+1357 TLAALEKL
-1366 SRDPK
+1366 KTDSK
-1371 VGLSA
+1371 VGVLA

-1382 VYEAS
+1382 VYEQN

-1394 SALSVQAQ
+1394 EALTVQAN
-1402 AADESY
+1402 AADEPY

-1424 LGDSKRAFESLGRAV
+1424 LAEPRRAFEALGKAVSLDP
-1439 ALEPGSERLR
+1439 ESESLR
-1449 DNFERL
+1449 QNFERL
-1455 AVVSE
+1455 ALLAE
-1460 ATGRASAIYDAVLE
+1460 QPERASAIYDAVLSKIE
-1474 GLKDEPE
+1474 DQPD

-1498 DDAAQAIERF
+1498 DDVARTIQAYK
-1508 EKVLVSDP
+1508 KVLSYEP
-1516 ENRSALQALD
+1516 ENRAALQALD
-1526 RLFEQTGN
+1526 RLYEQSG
-1534 HEALAGILEK
+1534 EYEELAKVLV
-1544 EAELGDTPDEILG
+1544 AQADLGDTPDEILG
-1557 FKFRLGLLKQ
+1557 FKYRLGELKQ
-1567 NKLGDVPGAI
+1567 KKLGDVLGAI
-1577 GVYGDIVAA
+1577 EVYGEILAA

-1593 MGALE
+1593 LGALE
-1598 DLFASGTEILRVGK
+1598 DLFASGTEVLRVGQ

-1621 GSWEKLLE
+1621 GSWEKLLDV
-1629 IREGEYGVLTDP
+1629 REGELSALKDP
-1641 GERLD
+1641 AERLE
-1646 LLLRMADESES
+1646 LLLRMAEESEQ

-1664 AFEFLVRATQLSPSD
+1664 AFEILIRASQLAPSD

-1707 LENEQTETTLRAETG
+1707 LEDEQTELEKRVATG
-1722 IRLATVFEKELSD
+1722 LRLAVVFEKELDD

-1741 TYSYVLDI
+1741 TYGYVLDI
-1749 APADKIALEN
+1749 APSDRTALEN

-1764 TELEEWESLNKILNR
+1764 TELEEWQRLDGILAR
-1779 RGPLEKDRHDRVGL
+1779 RGPLEKDRHDKIAL
-1793 YLRLG
+1793 YLRHGL
-1798 QLNEEKL
+1798 LNEERL
-1805 ARGQKTKGR
+1805 ARGELSSGR
-1814 LAVLHKAAESEFPE
+1814 LAELLRQADSELPVE
-1828 ADDITSIA
+1828 DSADIASIA
-1836 PAEEQVEAAS
+1836 PASDDEPEVG
-1846 EPALDDLLPVSE
+1846 EPALDELLPRSE
-1858 APGDL
+1858 APESEAPESDAQ
-1863 SLESVPPAS
+1863 LEAAAS
-1872 EPPPESEVRPEVTDE
+1872 EER
-1887 GATPDRK
+1887 
-1894 FLEDAVTAYRVV
+1894 EDATTASDTDAEEAAPAAQAKPALEKKYLEAAVTYYRVV
-1906 FDDLE
+1906 FDSLE
-1911 PANEDASEGLVR
+1911 PENEDAIAGLTR
-1923 VYSALENWTALAE
+1923 VYTLLENWPALSE
-1936 VYKREIDNAVG
+1936 VYKREIEHAVG

-1955 AKLAHLSG
+1955 AKLAHLLG

-1999 EQRWGELT
+1999 EQQWAELT

-2017 DSDEDRVHVLT
+2017 DTDEDRIHVLT
-2028 MRARLFDEQLNRDGE
+2028 MRARLFDEQLNRDDE
-2043 ALENYQRVL
+2043 ALENYQRIL

-2058 VVALKAIASI
+2058 VLALKSIASLY
-2068 FRRKKDSSE
+2068 RRKKDPHE
-2077 LARALESLTDY
+2077 LARALENLTDY
-2088 AAPSFVA
+2088 ADESFAPSE
-2095 RDRAEAYRELAILR
+2095 RAEAYRELAVLR
-2109 ATVLDLAHDAADAWR
+2109 ETVLELPHDAADAWR

-2132 DFEALDRLDAYYRA
+2132 DFEALDKLDAYYRA

-2154 GIKMQRA
+2154 GVKLLRA
-2161 EALEESEAKLAE
+2161 DALEDKEAKLTE
-2173 FLQVAELWKTTI
+2173 LLQAAELWKTTI

-2192 EAFDKIL
+2192 TAFEKIL
-2199 SVDPLHE
+2199 EIEPLHD

-2236 EEAPPRSDLLRRIA
+2236 EEVPPRSDLLRRIA

-2265 ALVNAFADD
+2265 ALVTAFSDD
-2274 YFDDQTASQLERL
+2274 YFDDQTASYLERL

-2303 WLQDE
+2303 WLQE
-2308 QERRPRIQ
+2308 ENERRPRIQ

-2361 LAGHYPKANQMLTKA
+2361 LAGHYPKASQMLTKA

-2389 LTDLGDVIYR
+2389 LTDLGDIIYR

-2405 QAIQYYRRAL
+2405 QAIPYYRRAL
-2415 EVDGTHRPALDAL
+2415 EVDGAHRPALDAL

-2438 QDLVD
+2438 HDLVE
-2443 ILAQKV
+2443 ILAQKA
-2449 GSGERPEEIVRQKLR
+2449 GSLERPEETVRQKLR
-2464 LGSLLEERLG
+2464 LGSLLEDRLG
-2474 DPSGAARAYREAL
+2474 DASGAAKAYRDAL
-2487 QVDAESIAALRG
+2487 HVDPESIAALRG
-2499 LERVLVQLKEWP
+2499 LERVLEQTKQWP

-2519 QLDAVATEG
+2519 QLDVVATEG

-2534 LKVAEVQ
+2534 LKLADVQ

-2554 LEQVVQIDPGQEQ
+2554 LEQVVQIDPSQEE
-2567 AYVALARCYRRLKR
+2567 AYVSLARCYRRLKR
-2581 WPNLISALERHLDET
+2581 WPQLVSALERHLDET
-2596 TDRQTK
+2596 TDRETK
-2602 LDLYL
+2602 LELYL
-2607 AMGAVFRDE
+2607 ALGAVFRDE
-2616 LGELDRAIDSY
+2616 IQDLDRAIDSY

-2635 THMAA
+2635 THMGA
-2640 LEALSKLYERQGDAH
+2640 LEALSKLYERQGDAY
-2655 RAVEYMTHVADLT
+2655 RAVEYMTQVADLT
-2668 TDGGQ
+2668 TDGAQ

-2682 RAMEEKLADRHGAR
+2682 RAMEEKLSDRRGAR

-2735 EQERTESSRQRAR
+2735 EQERTESPRQRAR

-2763 HAGAISA
+2763 HAGAIQA
-2770 FERAIELD
+2770 FETAIQFD
-2778 GDCEDAALALV
+2778 GECEDAALALV
-2789 REYVSVER
+2789 REYISLER

-2817 EQQHMLTKLLGQ
+2817 EQQHMLNKLLGQ

-2835 EHEKAV
+2835 EHERAV
-2841 KAFQTAATLDPT
+2841 KAFTAAAGLDPT
-2853 DHETTRGIADAAFAL
+2853 DQETTRGIADSSFAL
-2868 SDWATALTNYQ
+2868 GDWATALTNYQ
-2879 RVLTSLGDEDVDT
+2879 RVLTSLADDDIDT
-2892 RAEVYFR
+2892 RTEVYFR

-2922 LDGEHRP
+2922 LNGEHRP
-2929 TLDAMVLVHEKAGE
+2929 TLDAMVQVHEKAGE

-2956 SLFEGEA
+2956 SLFDGDS
-2963 RFAMLIEIGDLWAER
+2963 RYAMLLEIGDLWAER
-2978 EKNPAKAID
+2978 EKNPVKALE
-2987 AYEEARDLKPED
+2987 AYEEARDLKPDD
-2999 LALLHRLLTNY
+2999 LSLLHRLLQNY

-3022 LDSILLLETR
+3022 LDSITAIEQRPLV
-3032 GLIKAK
+3032 KAK
-3038 LLYTQAQ
+3038 LFYTQAQ

-3054 TRAVELFNA
+3054 IRAVELFNA

-3079 KVLTTER
+3079 KILTTER

-3107 PELEHSLWHQ
+3107 SELEHNLWHQ
-3117 LGLIYRDRTGQTTE
+3117 LGLIYRDRTGQTNE

-3140 SLVPEAPV
+3140 SLVHEAPV

-3156 YETTEAW
+3156 YETAERWEEA
-3163 EDATREQRRLVESN
+3163 AHEQRRLVHLD

-3208 FLQKADEETERF
+3208 FLGKADEETERF

-3241 ARCLFHPNENIH
+3241 TRCLFHPNENVH
-3253 ISRIFEMLVPAALQA
+3253 LSRIFEMLVPAALQA

-3309 VATPPL
+3309 IATPPL

-3353 CGKHLS
+3353 CGKHLA

-3364 HFIKVLFPTK
+3364 HFMKVLFPTK

-3387 AAPQQ
+3387 AAPSQ

-3404 TAQSLAHFLQPVQL
+3404 TAQSLVHFLQPVQL

-3431 GARANVRRWAQ
+3431 GARANVRRWSQA
-3442 GVELTACRAG
+3442 VEFTACRAG
-3452 LALSGDLEIARKIIG
+3452 LALCGDLEIARKIIG
-3467 AEQQVPGEPTAAE
+3467 AEQQLPGEPSSAE
-3480 KMKELLIFTVSEEYL
+3480 KMKELLIFTVSEEYFAL
-3495 AIRKALGIAVQA
+3495 RKALGVAVQA